1 MELIRD
7 HYNDCTE
14 KEKNTEGQG
23 KENSGAE
30 QKTDSAGFRDVLGI
44 RIVER
49 GEGFAR
55 GEMEVK
61 EWHLNPLGIIHGGC
75 LFSLADTVSGT
86 AIMGHGHRVTTVNG
100 SINFL
105 RPGKPDGKMTAEA
118 REVKYGRTF
127 SVCDCQIF
135 DDREKL
141 VATTTMTF
149 YHLVDRKIDQG
160 EQQKDSRDK

>member
-1 MELIRD
+1 
-7 HYNDCTE
+7 
-14 KEKNTEGQG
+14 
-23 KENSGAE
+23 
-30 QKTDSAGFRDVLGI
+30 
-44 RIVER
+44 
-49 GEGFAR
+49 
-55 GEMEVK
+55 
-61 EWHLNPLGIIHGGC
+61 
-75 LFSLADTVSGT
+75 
-86 AIMGHGHRVTTVNG
+86 
-100 SINFL
+100 
-105 RPGKPDGKMTAEA
+105 MTAEA